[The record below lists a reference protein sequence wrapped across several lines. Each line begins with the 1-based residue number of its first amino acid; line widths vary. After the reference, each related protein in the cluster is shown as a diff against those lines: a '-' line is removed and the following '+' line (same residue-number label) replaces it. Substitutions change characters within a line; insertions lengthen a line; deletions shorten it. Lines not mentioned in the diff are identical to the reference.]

1 MMKWQPTQAQQLLIN
16 GLLSIMASAAT
27 ASIAGLIQAFQLG
40 NINLWACLIVAMT
53 TFGTLFWHALYS
65 YVPGHVADELHALQD
80 TQAQLQESHNAALQ
94 ALNNAFSTIGL
105 MRATAPV
112 QSAPVPSSP
121 LVVIHAQN
129 ATPTSNAPV
138 QESASPTPAT
148 LVQPTATYL
157 TNNASG
163 STVAVPSTD
172 LLADLPQTSGVAPLP
187 GQITGVIPTYGT
199 PSQ

>member
-1 MMKWQPTQAQQLLIN
+1 MKWQPTQAQQLLIN

-80 TQAQLQESHNAALQ
+80 TQAQLQESHNAALT

-138 QESASPTPAT
+138 QESAIPTPSP
-148 LVQPTATYL
+148 LVQPMPVQA
-157 TNNASG
+157 
-163 STVAVPSTD
+163 VAVPSTD
-172 LLADLPQTSGVAPLP
+172 LLADLPQQNGVPTTP
-187 GQITGVIPTYGT
+187 MQITGVIPTYGT
-199 PSQ
+199 SGQ